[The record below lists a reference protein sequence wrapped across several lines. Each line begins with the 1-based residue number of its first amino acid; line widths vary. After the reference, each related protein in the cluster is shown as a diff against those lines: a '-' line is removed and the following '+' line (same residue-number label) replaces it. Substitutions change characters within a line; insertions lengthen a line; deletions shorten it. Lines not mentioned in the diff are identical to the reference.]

1 MLLLSLFSSLFPF
14 HDFLLHPLHCHHQ
27 HPSLYWL
34 LFLTIF
40 SLCTC
45 HRNTPTWVG
54 THTLPVL
61 YLRMS
66 TNGCPNYDTFLK
78 YACFGHTQKENSHF
92 VSVQRSC
99 CALLQPRNHPI
110 NNRISLRVPGL
121 YTLPDFNSRN
131 SFWCKEMDFLFTI
144 LFCCFFFIIWR
155 FVYCF
160 RSAPMTFTSKAL
172 LFCCS
177 SNVLV
182 SSEMVF
188 SCSAT
193 FLRRRNSFECCM
205 CFAGTVAIK
214 CGSRCTSTSL
224 VLLSRSFL
232 VML

>member
-1 MLLLSLFSSLFPF
+1 MLRAYLEGEFPLCFSAEKLLRFAASKKSSDKQPHFF
-14 HDFLLHPLHCHHQ
+14 EGAWPLHTHFQ
-27 HPSLYWL
+27 ISTQEILSGVKKW
-34 LFLTIF
+34 IF
-40 SLCTC
+40 CSQ
-45 HRNTPTWVG
+45 
-54 THTLPVL
+54 
-61 YLRMS
+61 
-66 TNGCPNYDTFLK
+66 F
-78 YACFGHTQKENSHF
+78 CFVVVF
-92 VSVQRSC
+92 
-99 CALLQPRNHPI
+99 I
-110 NNRISLRVPGL
+110 
-121 YTLPDFNSRN
+121 
-131 SFWCKEMDFLFTI
+131 
-144 LFCCFFFIIWR
+144 IIWR